1 MPFLRPSPRL
11 VSATTS
17 RSTIGAEPTLTGPVW
32 PSRSWRP
39 WARAGARPL
48 PREQAQV
55 LAVAALV
62 LIAAAFRC
70 YDLGAS
76 GFSEDEVNKVNEVRA
91 YERLDFSANAEHPM
105 MMKVAMLAST
115 AGGRAWNRTADARGW
130 PQVSP
135 EAALRLP
142 NALAGAA
149 TVIPLFLLARSF
161 FGPAAA
167 LWTSC
172 FFALDVN
179 ATGINR
185 IGKEDSLLL
194 LFLLLGA
201 WCYEQAR
208 ARQLRGGTSPDRWYV
223 ASGAAFGLMLASKYM
238 PYYLGLWAVF
248 GLAAQDGRS
257 WQHASRWFY
266 AAMLVAFL
274 LANPAV
280 LLPATWRYVAAYA
293 GGATITHHGM
303 FYSGRV
309 YPNTVD
315 TTPWGLPWSYYLRYL
330 VTKIP
335 TPLLAAIGLGV
346 AELVRR
352 RRERGAVF
360 ARVMLV
366 LFLLPASLVA
376 SKFVRYLL
384 PALAVLDVVA
394 ALGVV
399 RALDLMVGA
408 GWSARA
414 RTAAGVLVAA
424 VMVGAPL
431 MAQVSSAP
439 HYSLFQNAMGER
451 LAAPGRT
458 YPDDELYDTGMREAV
473 SWIAERARPGAA
485 LASDAPGVVAEYLR
499 RANRPDLEAR
509 SLSMEGLSTPPT
521 EAWLLAQDSHSY
533 FESLPVIEQ
542 VRRRRTPDF
551 VYRVWGTPAVEV
563 FRMPW

>member
-1 MPFLRPSPRL
+1 MFDARYFAYATISALLVMSPGATMAVVMETAIGEGRMAALCTVLGVNIGNSTLALGSALGMSFVFTHWPWTLQSVKALGAAYLAYLGLRGLWFAFRPRGTRGPVPGGISDPGAAPRGAGVRRGALQPVVRGVMTNLLNPPVILFYMTFLPQF
-11 VSATTS
+11 
-17 RSTIGAEPTLTGPVW
+17 IGAGDPFFGRFLVLAATHVSMSVVW
-32 PSRSWRP
+32 LSIYAVALGMLAERM
-39 WARAGARPL
+39 ARPL
-48 PREQAQV
+48 VRRTLEGVTGAI
-55 LAVAALV
+55 LV
-62 LIAAAFRC
+62 
-70 YDLGAS
+70 
-76 GFSEDEVNKVNEVRA
+76 
-91 YERLDFSANAEHPM
+91 
-105 MMKVAMLAST
+105 
-115 AGGRAWNRTADARGW
+115 
-130 PQVSP
+130 
-135 EAALRLP
+135 
-142 NALAGAA
+142 
-149 TVIPLFLLARSF
+149 
-161 FGPAAA
+161 
-167 LWTSC
+167 
-172 FFALDVN
+172 
-179 ATGINR
+179 
-185 IGKEDSLLL
+185 
-194 LFLLLGA
+194 
-201 WCYEQAR
+201 
-208 ARQLRGGTSPDRWYV
+208 
-223 ASGAAFGLMLASKYM
+223 GL
-238 PYYLGLWAVF
+238 
-248 GLAAQDGRS
+248 
-257 WQHASRWFY
+257 
-266 AAMLVAFL
+266 
-274 LANPAV
+274 
-280 LLPATWRYVAAYA
+280 
-293 GGATITHHGM
+293 
-303 FYSGRV
+303 
-309 YPNTVD
+309 
-315 TTPWGLPWSYYLRYL
+315 
-330 VTKIP
+330 
-335 TPLLAAIGLGV
+335 LGV